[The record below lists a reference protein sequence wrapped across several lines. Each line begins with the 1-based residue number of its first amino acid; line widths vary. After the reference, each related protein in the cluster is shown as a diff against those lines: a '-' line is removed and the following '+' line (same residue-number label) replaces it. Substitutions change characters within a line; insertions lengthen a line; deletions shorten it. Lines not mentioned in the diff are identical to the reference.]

1 MAGPPFLQLS
11 SILPMD
17 CIQIFALCVA
27 AGFMFEYNFR
37 GIQTHKLV
45 QDEIYGEQQFQLRET
60 SSLEN
65 LSSSR
70 TVKKSTL
77 GRCRLR
83 GVQLPAALYEL
94 STLAGPVN
102 LFW

>member
-1 MAGPPFLQLS
+1 MGLYVNTCLGAWLVRRFY
-11 SILPMD
+11 ILPMD
-17 CIQIFALCVA
+17 CIQIFALC
-27 AGFMFEYNFR
+27 